1 MTDIQKSCEYS
12 FKISFQ
18 EFYRSPNTEGQS
30 PGYVPG
36 RYLCRGRRGTAA
48 GRVPR
53 GAAGGSGRRRTAPA
67 DGAPCAARPAQDGPP
82 PLPGVGSTGASSYPA
97 GSGPGALHVTK
108 AVRGRGPAHGAAAA
122 AARAL
127 TGSAARGRA
136 QPGPARLRWR
146 REEPRPPPA
155 RETSA
160 QLPPHGPRWLPL
172 PGRARARCVVK
183 VAACKRAVQRGREL
197 LRSALRRGREG
208 GAPSPGRAV
217 RKGRGGA
224 GPGAAPSGSA
234 SRAERGRRWAGPR
247 VRKGPLPVGVALPHA
262 HVWPR
267 GGRGFSRGAHVRGAA
282 RVAPPR
288 GGGAM
293 ELAAARRA
301 VLAAVRGTRAAD
313 LPRLLHWMR
322 NSHDFD
328 ELVVSNNDV
337 VLRNIAEDLRNRLP
351 IEAMFTSEHQAVQ
364 KIQQHPLPMIHV
376 DAFLYDDDV
385 VDSLCEEGKMS
396 RSYCTECGSY
406 KTASLEFISHSF
418 SLMELKFLY
427 QHVLPDLTGKGYLY
441 SSASQLYG
449 VEMNADFCQLQEMMV
464 TKYEFIDRIKV
475 VHADICTQPSLLQKA
490 DVVIMNNVFEYFLDR
505 QEQARAWEFIACN
518 VRKRG
523 SLLVTVPSL
532 EESLS
537 KLQADVQLSQWVEE
551 VQLNY
556 DVYMEKDID
565 REALEQIHLYKIL

>member
-1 MTDIQKSCEYS
+1 MRAC
-12 FKISFQ
+12 
-18 EFYRSPNTEGQS
+18 GW
-30 PGYVPG
+30 
-36 RYLCRGRRGTAA
+36 A
-48 GRVPR
+48 G
-53 GAAGGSGRRRTAPA
+53 
-67 DGAPCAARPAQDGPP
+67 AR
-82 PLPGVGSTGASSYPA
+82 
-97 GSGPGALHVTK
+97 
-108 AVRGRGPAHGAAAA
+108 
-122 AARAL
+122 
-127 TGSAARGRA
+127 
-136 QPGPARLRWR
+136 
-146 REEPRPPPA
+146 
-155 RETSA
+155 
-160 QLPPHGPRWLPL
+160 
-172 PGRARARCVVK
+172 RARFVPWRVRAWFGAR
-183 VAACKRAVQRGREL
+183 
-197 LRSALRRGREG
+197 
-208 GAPSPGRAV
+208 GAPS
-217 RKGRGGA
+217 
-224 GPGAAPSGSA
+224 
-234 SRAERGRRWAGPR
+234 RRR
-247 VRKGPLPVGVALPHA
+247 
-262 HVWPR
+262 
-267 GGRGFSRGAHVRGAA
+267 
-282 RVAPPR
+282 
-288 GGGAM
+288 AM

-322 NSHDFD
+322 NTHDFD

-364 KIQQHPLPMIHV
+364 KIHQHPLPMIHV

-427 QHVLPDLTGKGYLY
+427 HHVLPDLTGKVVVDVGSRLGAVLFAGYLY

-449 VEMNADFCQLQEMMV
+449 VEMNADFCQLQEIMI
-464 TKYEFIDRIKV
+464 TKYEFIDRVKV

-490 DVVIMNNVFEYFLDR
+490 DVVVMNNVFEYFLDR

-537 KLQADVQLSQWVEE
+537 KLQTDVQLSQWVEE

-556 DVYMEKDID
+556 DVYMEKDVD

>member
-1 MTDIQKSCEYS
+1 M
-12 FKISFQ
+12 
-18 EFYRSPNTEGQS
+18 
-30 PGYVPG
+30 
-36 RYLCRGRRGTAA
+36 
-48 GRVPR
+48 
-53 GAAGGSGRRRTAPA
+53 
-67 DGAPCAARPAQDGPP
+67 
-82 PLPGVGSTGASSYPA
+82 
-97 GSGPGALHVTK
+97 
-108 AVRGRGPAHGAAAA
+108 
-122 AARAL
+122 
-127 TGSAARGRA
+127 
-136 QPGPARLRWR
+136 
-146 REEPRPPPA
+146 RE
-155 RETSA
+155 
-160 QLPPHGPRWLPL
+160 
-172 PGRARARCVVK
+172 
-183 VAACKRAVQRGREL
+183 
-197 LRSALRRGREG
+197 
-208 GAPSPGRAV
+208 
-217 RKGRGGA
+217 
-224 GPGAAPSGSA
+224 
-234 SRAERGRRWAGPR
+234 
-247 VRKGPLPVGVALPHA
+247 GPLPVSVALPHA
-262 HVWPR
+262 HVRAGGGWTR
-267 GGRGFSRGAHVRGAA
+267 GGRGSSRGAHVREAA
-282 RVAPPR
+282 RVAPPG

-293 ELAAARRA
+293 ELEAARRA

-322 NSHDFD
+322 NAHDFD

-364 KIQQHPLPMIHV
+364 KIHQHPLPMIHV

-396 RSYCTECGSY
+396 RSYCTQCGSY

-427 QHVLPDLTGKGYLY
+427 QHVLPDLTGKVVVDVGSRLGAVLFAGYLY

-449 VEMNADFCQLQEMMV
+449 VEMNADFCQLQEMMI

-490 DVVIMNNVFEYFLDR
+490 DVVVMNNVFEYFLDR

-537 KLQADVQLSQWVEE
+537 KLQTDVQLSQWVEE

-556 DVYMEKDID
+556 DVYMEKDVD